1 MTPTP
6 ALRYHTDMP
15 APRSPRHAPW
25 PVAPLAVAA
34 ALLLTLAALATAA
47 AAADGV
53 TTRTVYDDDADTF
66 VTTGRVVLDVPFAT
80 VTRVAAAYDRY
91 RDWALVEINQKPDGG
106 EFITMLRDVRYLAGG
121 AGGRGAFDVT
131 YDVDLV
137 WPFGSEGD
145 ILRFAVKRDRHHPD
159 GGVDQLAVELG
170 GDSRLIEAFDLV
182 LTARPHPKGA
192 VVDFESRTRFVGV
205 VDTFFPLSVYR
216 KNIEWRIGKVIGNL
230 KKHVEPGV
238 GEAP

>member
-1 MTPTP
+1 MF
-6 ALRYHTDMP
+6 
-15 APRSPRHAPW
+15 APR
-25 PVAPLAVAA
+25 PLLSIPLSALVA
-34 ALLLTLAALATAA
+34 ALLLTTAA
-47 AAADGV
+47 FAADGV
-53 TTRTVYDDDADTF
+53 TTRTHYDDDDDAF

-91 RDWALVEINQKPDGG
+91 RDWALVDINQKPDGDD
-106 EFITMLRDVRYLAGG
+106 FITQLRDVRYLAGG
-121 AGGRGAFDVT
+121 AAGRGAFDLT

-145 ILRFAVKRDRHHPD
+145 ILRFAVKRERRHPA

-170 GDSRLIEAFDLV
+170 GESGLIEQFDLV

-192 VVDFESRTRFVGV
+192 VVDFESRTRFVGI

-216 KNIEWRIGKVIGNL
+216 KNVEWRIGKVIGNL
-230 KKHVEPGV
+230 KKHVEPRDGT
-238 GEAP
+238 P